1 MNWFI
6 PALVNIRVGSFFTTI
21 GAEGTI
27 SCPFEWKK
35 SIKACRIA
43 ALVIIIAAVLGL
55 IFAVYRAIFVSPANG
70 GKGKLFGPHLLPG
83 TGLRPVSMKKI
94 KYYYNTNT
102 LRYEKLETPLR
113 VRLLRVFGF
122 IAAAL
127 VTAALISY
135 VAFQFIGSPREKQLA
150 LQNKALKDN
159 YKDIEDTLESV
170 QQQMK
175 ELEKRD
181 NDVYRAIFE
190 ANPIPDSA
198 RAKELEVKQEIAKV
212 EKIKDY
218 QLVAAITATLN
229 NLKSRIAAQKKSFD
243 EVDELVKNKEQL
255 LSHTP
260 AIQPVSNKDLSRIA
274 SGFGSRIDPVYKTVK
289 FHYGLDFAAPQGT
302 PIYATADGTVTTAGS
317 TGNGYGNHVIINH
330 GYGYET
336 LYGHMVRVKARS
348 GQVVKR
354 GEVIGWVGSTGKST
368 GPHCHYEVHKYGDK
382 IDPIYFFYND
392 LTPAQFDQL
401 LKKAAA
407 SNQSLD

>member
-1 MNWFI
+1 
-6 PALVNIRVGSFFTTI
+6 
-21 GAEGTI
+21 
-27 SCPFEWKK
+27 
-35 SIKACRIA
+35 
-43 ALVIIIAAVLGL
+43 
-55 IFAVYRAIFVSPANG
+55 
-70 GKGKLFGPHLLPG
+70 
-83 TGLRPVSMKKI
+83 MKKI

-113 VRLLRVFGF
+113 VKLLRVFGF
-122 IAAAL
+122 VAAAL

-135 VAFQFIGSPREKQLA
+135 VAFQFIGSPKEKILEQ
-150 LQNKALKDN
+150 QNKALKDN
-159 YKDIEDTLESV
+159 YNDLEDQLNSV

-198 RAKELEVKQEIAKV
+198 RAKELETKQEIAKV

-218 QLVAAITATLN
+218 QLVASITNTLD
-229 NLKSRIAAQKKSFD
+229 NLTNRIAAQKKSYD
-243 EVDELVKNKEQL
+243 QVEELVKNKEQL

-260 AIQPVSNKDLSRIA
+260 AIQPVSNKDLNRIA
-274 SGFGSRIDPVYKTVK
+274 SGFGYRIDPVYKTTK
-289 FHYGLDFAAPQGT
+289 FHAGLDFSAPQGT
-302 PIYATADGTVTTAGS
+302 PIYATANGTITTAGS

-336 LYGHMVRVKARS
+336 LYGHMVRVKVRN
-348 GQVVKR
+348 GQEIKR

-368 GPHCHYEVHKYGDK
+368 GPHCHYEVHKNGEK

-392 LTPAQFDQL
+392 LSPEQFDLL

-407 SNQSLD
+407 SNQSFD